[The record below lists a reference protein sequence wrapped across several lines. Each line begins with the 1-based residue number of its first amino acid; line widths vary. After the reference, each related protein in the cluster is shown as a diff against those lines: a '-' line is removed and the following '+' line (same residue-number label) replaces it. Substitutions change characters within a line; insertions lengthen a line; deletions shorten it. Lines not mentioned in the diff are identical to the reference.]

1 MEQLPI
7 SVKKL
12 WRVGGIFTGFV
23 LGLIPA
29 AVVVTGV
36 VAFDWSRSLFALAAV
51 PVVAAMAVGFWWAG
65 VKFRNWGWQI
75 SDRWIEAKHG
85 VLGHHRVVIPRN
97 RVQTVTTNSGPIDR
111 MLDLETI
118 TVHTA
123 GAGAPNLTIPHLAT
137 ATVSTIRRELG
148 QGVNEP
154 GSEPAPI
161 TVAPAVEPALSVPP
175 ATDALP
181 REPNMPPPAAP
192 PPMPGPAGE

>member
-12 WRVGGIFTGFV
+12 WRISGLFTGFV
-23 LGLIPA
+23 LGLVPA
-29 AVVVTGV
+29 AVFVTAV
-36 VAFDWSRSLFALAAV
+36 VAFEWSTALLA
-51 PVVAAMAVGFWWAG
+51 VAAIPVIASMAVGFWWAG

-75 SDRWIEAKHG
+75 SDRWIEAKDG

-123 GAGAPNLTIPHLAT
+123 GAGAPNLTIPHLST
-137 ATVSTIRRELG
+137 ATVSQIRRELG
-148 QGVNEP
+148 QG
-154 GSEPAPI
+154 I
-161 TVAPAVEPALSVPP
+161 
-175 ATDALP
+175 DD
-181 REPNMPPPAAP
+181 
-192 PPMPGPAGE
+192 